1 MKGDSRFGFI
11 ITFPA
16 IILILLILFFPF
28 IYSFYISLYKTE
40 FIKLK
45 EFIGFSGYIDLI
57 KDPSFYKALTTSLIF
72 TLSCTGL
79 TFLVGLGLAMW
90 INRLNVFF
98 KTLTQI
104 IVLVPWIISIVVGT
118 LLWRWMCMGEVGL
131 VDYILRFLGLKPIA
145 ALENPVSAMI
155 TLILFN
161 SWRTVA
167 FVMVLLLAAL
177 KSIPE
182 NLYEA
187 AEVDGASSFRKFWF
201 ITLPLLAP
209 QILVT
214 LVIITLSNFN
224 EINAPLTLTGG
235 GPGMSTTVLP
245 ILLYNKAFIHY
256 EIGTASVIT
265 FVMSVIS
272 VIFIILYT
280 KIIKE
285 YYK

>member
-1 MKGDSRFGFI
+1 
-11 ITFPA
+11 
-16 IILILLILFFPF
+16 
-28 IYSFYISLYKTE
+28 
-40 FIKLK
+40 
-45 EFIGFSGYIDLI
+45 
-57 KDPSFYKALTTSLIF
+57 
-72 TLSCTGL
+72 
-79 TFLVGLGLAMW
+79 
-90 INRLNVFF
+90 
-98 KTLTQI
+98 
-104 IVLVPWIISIVVGT
+104 
-118 LLWRWMCMGEVGL
+118 MGEVGL